1 MIDIGTPYC
10 TDRLM
15 VPTSR
20 VTRVTRSPL
29 LALSTRPSGRERI
42 VRTMYSRAD
51 DNRSWPNTVDV
62 RWARNVSSAW
72 VQTTAT
78 ISTARAL
85 SDEPASPA
93 TVRLIREPSRRG
105 TTSPVAG
112 REAVEHHQQREHLL
126 ALAQQRL
133 EEVQHRLVVGD
144 RPAAVGLAGLGV
156 VLQRPALAQGVPA
169 PQGGDPVGERALR
182 RRCRAR
188 AGSREARRPG
198 RARCR
203 VRWTAGQPR
212 VLTSSHRWS
221 GGPSRPVAR
230 PGDGTTR
237 RRPSRA

>member
-10 TDRLM
+10 TDRLI

-29 LALSTRPSGRERI
+29 LALSTLPSGRERI

-62 RWARNVSSAW
+62 RWARNVSRAW

-85 SDEPASPA
+85 SDDGGVAGHGP
-93 TVRLIREPSRRG
+93 VDQG
-105 TTSPVAG
+105 TEQARYDESGRG
-112 REAVEHHQQREHLL
+112 REAVEHDQQREHLL

-144 RPAAVGLAGLGV
+144 RPAAGGLAGLGV
-156 VLQRPALAQGVPA
+156 VLQRPALAQGVPP
-169 PQGGDPVGERALR
+169 PQGGDAVGERTLR
-182 RRCRAR
+182 RRCQLAR
-188 AGSREARRPG
+188 DHG
-198 RARCR
+198 RF
-203 VRWTAGQPR
+203 
-212 VLTSSHRWS
+212 
-221 GGPSRPVAR
+221 GGPVS
-230 PGDGTTR
+230 PGVG
-237 RRPSRA
+237 